1 MQHALPTASYPVLDA
16 LPAPARATLQAA
28 AQWMKVAAGQVVF
41 DDHQPCEGFPFV
53 VEGSIRVVKCAP
65 SGRELPLYRVAAG
78 VTCVISSSCLLGG
91 TDYNARGVAETDT
104 VLMLLPRQVFDT
116 LLGEAAFRSFV
127 FHLFAE
133 RIAGLMQLI
142 EEVAFHRLD
151 QRLATLLLGKGR
163 VLHVTHQKLADELG
177 SVREIVSRLLKGFAA
192 AGLVRLG
199 REQIEILDPAGTR
212 LGMVVIPGRSNRGF
226 ESGNEYWRF
235 DETAL
240 LNVSRLPSLSFAV
253 LAAGDWDEPLVVEAL
268 GWRPAHRE
276 VAWVHPAK
284 AVWTPQDVEHPPV
297 VDGGTYFGNAT
308 LGGLIIQYASKRSA
322 SLTWFKLTEGDF
334 MQMEDGALFE
344 REEAPPTDGS
354 WWQGSIEP

>member
-78 VTCVISSSCLLGG
+78 ETCVISSSCLLGG

-163 VLHVTHQKLADELG
+163 VLHVTHQQLADELG

-199 REQIEILDPAGTR
+199 REQIEILDPAGLR
-212 LGMVVIPGRSNRGF
+212 R
-226 ESGNEYWRF
+226 
-235 DETAL
+235 
-240 LNVSRLPSLSFAV
+240 
-253 LAAGDWDEPLVVEAL
+253 LAAGA
-268 GWRPAHRE
+268 
-276 VAWVHPAK
+276 
-284 AVWTPQDVEHPPV
+284 
-297 VDGGTYFGNAT
+297 
-308 LGGLIIQYASKRSA
+308 
-322 SLTWFKLTEGDF
+322 
-334 MQMEDGALFE
+334 M
-344 REEAPPTDGS
+344 
-354 WWQGSIEP
+354 